1 MMIKENP
8 DIYAGN
14 IIMTRI
20 RLARN
25 VMGYP
30 FKIDNLTDAREVVKK
45 VNRAL
50 VRSDTF
56 NLLYIDNFSDMKLES
71 MKAWKRERLKTAQ
84 EVPP

>member
-30 FKIDNLTDAREVVKK
+30 FKIDNLTDAR
-45 VNRAL
+45 
-50 VRSDTF
+50 
-56 NLLYIDNFSDMKLES
+56 
-71 MKAWKRERLKTAQ
+71 
-84 EVPP
+84 